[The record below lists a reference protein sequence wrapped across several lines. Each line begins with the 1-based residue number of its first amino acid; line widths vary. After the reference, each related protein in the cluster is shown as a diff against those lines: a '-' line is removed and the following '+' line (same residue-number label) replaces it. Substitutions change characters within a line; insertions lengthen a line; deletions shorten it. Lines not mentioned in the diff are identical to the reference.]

1 MIKIEGADKSFESCQ
16 DCVHAY
22 DSTEICILRRCIHAF
37 SELRECYKPKKELKP
52 SAQPEKVDTPTVDT
66 PNCEDAVSR
75 QAVIDALI
83 KADYEFTGILSEPRA
98 RRFEQTI
105 NALPSAQPENEK
117 RTAETAQNVSDSDL
131 ISRKVA
137 IDAFWSLDV
146 EIRPSAIDAILN
158 MLKNVPSAQPE
169 PSMEE
174 CACCVL
180 STMTYPQVDGITPSV
195 I

>member
-52 SAQPEKVDTPTVDT
+52 SAQPE
-66 PNCEDAVSR
+66 
-75 QAVIDALI
+75 
-83 KADYEFTGILSEPRA
+83 
-98 RRFEQTI
+98 
-105 NALPSAQPENEK
+105 
-117 RTAETAQNVSDSDL
+117 
-131 ISRKVA
+131 
-137 IDAFWSLDV
+137 
-146 EIRPSAIDAILN
+146 
-158 MLKNVPSAQPE
+158 

-180 STMTYPQVDGITPSV
+180 SKPERKKGKWIKITTGAMREKYMCSICGRTIEEDGIERLVRIRYPFCHCGAEMEGQDDS